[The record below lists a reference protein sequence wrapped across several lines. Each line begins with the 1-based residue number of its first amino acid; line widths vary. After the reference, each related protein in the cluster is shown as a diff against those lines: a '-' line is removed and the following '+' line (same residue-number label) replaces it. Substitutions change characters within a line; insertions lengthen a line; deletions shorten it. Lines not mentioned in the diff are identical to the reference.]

1 MKTNPLTSKLNN
13 LRQALR
19 HLWQT
24 LRRLLCAQPNSPAS
38 LAEGGG
44 GTGAGWYTRLQA
56 AEGIKEV
63 RSEVLSRP
71 VGSRTIACPG
81 AQPNSPASLAEG
93 GGGTGA
99 GGGLGTQPQ
108 KGIKPQ
114 KSKRRFAKYLI
125 PIALLLFFLLISLVA
140 CKSPA
145 TLTNDTQHRTR
156 DSNYHATVHRIETH
170 DTIVIGIPTPS
181 LCREGRGGSPLLRI
195 SDRKITL
202 HDTVFILR
210 TDTLLR
216 TQTITQKERYI
227 PPFYRFCT
235 ITLATLATLATL
247 VFYIRLILRYRKIR
261 SPT

>member
-44 GTGAGWYTRLQA
+44 GTGAG
-56 AEGIKEV
+56 
-63 RSEVLSRP
+63 
-71 VGSRTIACPG
+71 
-81 AQPNSPASLAEG
+81 
-93 GGGTGA
+93 
-99 GGGLGTQPQ
+99 GGLGTQPQ
-108 KGIKPQ
+108 RSKG
-114 KSKRRFAKYLI
+114 RFAKYLI
-125 PIALLLFFLLISLVA
+125 PAAILLLFFLLISLVA

-156 DSNYHATVHRIETH
+156 DSNYHATLHRIETH
-170 DTIVIGIPTPS
+170 DTIIMGYYPS
-181 LCREGRGGSPLLRI
+181 AQPKLSNSKLSNCPIVRI

-202 HDTVFILR
+202 HDTIYICR

-227 PPFYRFCT
+227 PPFYRFCAFSFVTFAT
-235 ITLATLATLATL
+235 IATL
-247 VFYIRLILRYRKIR
+247 VFNVSSI
-261 SPT
+261 

>member
-1 MKTNPLTSKLNN
+1 M
-13 LRQALR
+13 
-19 HLWQT
+19 
-24 LRRLLCAQPNSPAS
+24 
-38 LAEGGG
+38 
-44 GTGAGWYTRLQA
+44 
-56 AEGIKEV
+56 
-63 RSEVLSRP
+63 LSRP

-93 GGGTGA
+93 GGGKGA

-108 KGIKPQ
+108 TSKGGMRYNSPASPERRGGGKGAGWYTRLQAALNNKTAIK
-114 KSKRRFAKYLI
+114 FAKYLI
-125 PIALLLFFLLISLVA
+125 PTAILLLFFLLISLAA

-145 TLTNDTQHRTR
+145 TLTNDTQHHTR

-181 LCREGRGGSPLLRI
+181 LCREGWGGSPLLRI

-202 HDTVFILR
+202 HDTIYICR

-216 TQTITQKERYI
+216 TQTITKPQKYI

-235 ITLATLATLATL
+235 ISFVSFVSFVTLAFSIHLL
-247 VFYIRLILRYRKIR
+247 LRYLKRFL
-261 SPT
+261 

>member
-1 MKTNPLTSKLNN
+1 MKTNPLTSLLNKA
-13 LRQALR
+13 RTALCP
-19 HLWQT
+19 
-24 LRRLLCAQPNSPAS
+24 CAQPNSPAS

-44 GTGAGWYTRLQA
+44 G
-56 AEGIKEV
+56 K
-63 RSEVLSRP
+63 
-71 VGSRTIACPG
+71 
-81 AQPNSPASLAEG
+81 
-93 GGGTGA
+93 GA
-99 GGGLGTQPQ
+99 GGALGIQPQ
-108 KGIKPQ
+108 RSKG
-114 KSKRRFAKYLI
+114 RFAKYLI
-125 PIALLLFFLLISLVA
+125 PTAILLLFLIAVLLTS

-170 DTIVIGIPTPS
+170 DTIIIGTPS
-181 LCREGRGGSPLLRI
+181 FSPLKGEYSSLPLREGQRGSKSPFKGDLEGRGDLEGQVLVRI
-195 SDRKITL
+195 SDRTITL